1 MQVYVSKDGEQ
12 YGPYTVEEVRRY
24 VEAGNFAP
32 TDHACCDGANWV
44 TVAEVPGY
52 AQKAEAKP
60 PAGAEKPAGKYRRGL
75 YLIVGKGSHH
85 RTTLDG
91 IGELGRVG

>member
-52 AQKAEAKP
+52 APKPEVKAACP
-60 PAGAEKPAGKYRRGL
+60 
-75 YLIVGKGSHH
+75 SFF
-85 RTTLDG
+85 
-91 IGELGRVG
+91 